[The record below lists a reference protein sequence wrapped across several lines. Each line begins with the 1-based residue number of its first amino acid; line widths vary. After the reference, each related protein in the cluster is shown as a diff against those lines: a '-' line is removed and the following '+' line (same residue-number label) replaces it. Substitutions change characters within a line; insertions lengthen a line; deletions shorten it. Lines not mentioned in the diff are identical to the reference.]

1 MSLETAALTT
11 AALLGWVALVH
22 LVIGSGVRLG
32 ELVWSGRRPRL
43 LDPSLRVRS
52 FTYAFLLLASALV
65 LAIATEAIDWAPI
78 PQRWMESATLTVTA
92 FLAVSF
98 IYSVFWGSRWERMF
112 FAPITLLG
120 AVFAGWLTFG

>member
-1 MSLETAALTT
+1 
-11 AALLGWVALVH
+11 
-22 LVIGSGVRLG
+22 
-32 ELVWSGRRPRL
+32 
-43 LDPSLRVRS
+43 VRS

-98 IYSVFWGSRWERMF
+98 IYSVFWGSRWERML